1 MPPACWGP
9 LWGAGVVLSAEAG
22 SSEENQDLSEGLG
35 SSSNGQ
41 VAELLIAKTLDKVF
55 SWLFP

>member
-1 MPPACWGP
+1 M
-9 LWGAGVVLSAEAG
+9 LGAPVGGGVVLSAEAG

-35 SSSNGQ
+35 SSSNGE
-41 VAELLIAKTLDKVF
+41 VAELLIAKTLDNVF